1 MVIPGS
7 PMAAGHDSTRWCFGQ
22 RSAVGVPES
31 EDRWPSCKEDL
42 GGERPGVGAV
52 RPARLNR
59 RRAMAASVPGVA
71 QREKLIS
78 FSRWLTRAVFE
89 SSAGG
94 RLEMVVQLST
104 AGDVARL

>member
-42 GGERPGVGAV
+42 GGERPG
-52 RPARLNR
+52 
-59 RRAMAASVPGVA
+59 AAGVTEEHVPGPQNASFAVG
-71 QREKLIS
+71 RSLPPPCTFSLYVGVVCCVGMWLIWKDLS
-78 FSRWLTRAVFE
+78 G
-89 SSAGG
+89 AG
-94 RLEMVVQLST
+94 V
-104 AGDVARL
+104 